1 MTQNLKTLQLS
12 NFASPSALILSP
24 TDGSGFIV
32 LLPQKFLLFINLKHI
47 PHLLEEKAGMQNDG
61 NTDGNR
67 MYNSKTITITI
78 TKAGHRQRR
87 NGITFFQQIQ
97 RIEAQRF
104 SEILLWKHYILENE
118 IAQVEFLVKVL
129 DAF

>member
-12 NFASPSALILSP
+12 NFASTSALILSP
-24 TDGSGFIV
+24 TDGSSFIL
-32 LLPQKFLLFINLKHI
+32 LLPQKFLLFINLKNV

-78 TKAGHRQRR
+78 TKAGHRQRS